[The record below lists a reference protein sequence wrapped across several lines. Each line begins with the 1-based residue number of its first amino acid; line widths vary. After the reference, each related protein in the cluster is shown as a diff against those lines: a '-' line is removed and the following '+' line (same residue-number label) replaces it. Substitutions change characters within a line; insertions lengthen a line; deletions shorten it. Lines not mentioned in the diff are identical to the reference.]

1 MLIIGETMTNSNQTF
16 EAEGRVDKTARRFF
30 WLIVNHSK
38 LVVIAMMILM
48 ASVLYFLPSLTKDT
62 RSDAFLAE
70 DNPALLYKNKVK
82 EMFGLSDPM
91 VIAIVNDS
99 EQGIYNADTLALV
112 QWLSDEL
119 LNLENINTDRLVS
132 LSTENNITGTD
143 DGMAVTPFF
152 ENLPTTRDD
161 IAKLKNAIQNFPL
174 YQGNLVAEGGKA
186 TLIVAEIENEDEVE
200 ATYQSI
206 QEIISRAPLKGVDR
220 IHIAGEGAVV
230 GFLGQYIDSDAQ
242 RLNPLA
248 GLIITIIIFIAFR
261 RFSPAILGNVVI
273 AASVLMTLG
282 LMAASDVP
290 FYVITNAMPVIL
302 IGISVADAIHIFN
315 AYFERQIQT
324 PQRNL
329 SSIVVD
335 SMVEMWRP
343 ITLTTLTTAAGFLG
357 LYFAAYMPP
366 FKFFGLFTA
375 IGVMI
380 AGVYSMIFL
389 PAAIS
394 VIKPKV
400 HPKFFQNA
408 QQKKSD
414 IFSRII
420 VMMGEFTLR
429 YSRSTIAIFMVL
441 TLSGLY
447 ATSYLKVDENR
458 IKTFD
463 PSEPIY
469 KADVAINQHL
479 HGTNNI
485 DIVVET
491 KSAEGLFEPDVLRR
505 MDDLQRFAQT
515 LPHVNGATSIVDYL
529 KQMNRSLTG
538 GDIQNYRLP
547 ETKELVAQY
556 FLIYSASADPTDF
569 EEEVDYDYQI
579 ANIRL
584 TLDDGSFQA
593 TKGVIE
599 SLQSYLDAEFKV
611 QGLDATLSG
620 RVNVN
625 YHWIK
630 DLGESHF
637 TGLGIALLLVW
648 MVSALL
654 LRSALAGV
662 YSLIPVAGS
671 ILFVYSTMVS
681 MGINL
686 GIGTSM
692 FASVAIGLGVDFA
705 IHTIDRLRSLY
716 QETERKEKAEHGNQ
730 KIELTDV
737 IKAFYPSTGRALLF
751 NFLAIA
757 CGFGVLISSKVV
769 PLNNFGT
776 IVVLA
781 VSMSFIASMTLL
793 PAMVKIF
800 RPKFILGTP
809 EKNTNSVP
817 WAKALGMVSVISIIG
832 LLFISQNSEAAEES
846 DSESSTPGLPNAE
859 WVVNQVNQEDE
870 GEYVSRRLDMTM
882 TDKRGKSRTRST
894 IGYRK
899 YIGDQKR
906 TIIFYRKPSN
916 VKGTGFMTYD
926 YADAKKDDDQWLY
939 LPALRKVRRISASD
953 RGDYFLGTD
962 FTYDDI
968 KKEGKIESSDFQYT
982 LIEEEELKNYKTYK
996 LDGIP
1001 NTQEI
1006 AKELGYGRVS
1016 LWVDQNSWSIVKADY
1031 WDVKGKFLKTLLVD
1045 DIRKVD
1051 GIWTRH
1057 KMSIQNHKTGHRTVF
1072 DFSEVDYKTP
1082 VADSIFTKRSLSKGK

>member
-1 MLIIGETMTNSNQTF
+1 MTNSNQTF
-16 EAEGRVDKTARRFF
+16 EAEGRADKTARRFF
-30 WLIVNHSK
+30 WQIVNHSK

-48 ASVLYFLPSLTKDT
+48 ASVLFFLPSLTKDT

-70 DNPALLYKNKVK
+70 DNPALQYKNKVK

-91 VIAIVNDS
+91 VIAIVNESD
-99 EQGIYNADTLALV
+99 QGIYNADTLALV

-119 LNLENINTDRLVS
+119 IDLENVNSDRLMS
-132 LSTENNITGTD
+132 LATENNITGTE
-143 DGMAVTPFF
+143 DGMEVTPFF
-152 ENLPTTRDD
+152 DNLPSTQEE
-161 IAKLKNAIQNFPL
+161 IAKLKNDIQNFPL
-174 YQGNLVAEGGKA
+174 YQGSLVANDGKA
-186 TLIVAEIENEDEVE
+186 TLIVAEIDNEDQVE
-200 ATYQSI
+200 ATYESI
-206 QEIISRAPLKGVDR
+206 QEIIARAPVKGDDR

-315 AYFERQIQT
+315 AYFERQIQN
-324 PQRNL
+324 PERNL
-329 SSIVVD
+329 SSIMVD

-389 PAAIS
+389 PAAIAI
-394 VIKPKV
+394 IKPKV
-400 HPKFFQNA
+400 HPKFIQNF
-408 QQKKSD
+408 QQKKRD
-414 IFSRII
+414 IFSRMI
-420 VMMGEFTLR
+420 VMLGEFTLR
-429 YSRSTIAIFMVL
+429 YSRTTIAIFTVL
-441 TLSGLY
+441 TLSGFY
-447 ATSYLKVDENR
+447 AASYLTVNEDR

-463 PSEPIY
+463 PSESIFQ
-469 KADVAINQHL
+469 ADQAINQHL
-479 HGTNNI
+479 NGTNNI

-491 KSAEGLFEPDVLRR
+491 KNPEGLFDPDVLRR
-505 MDDLQRFAQT
+505 MDNLQRFAET

-529 KQMNRSLTG
+529 KQMNRSLNG
-538 GDIQNYRLP
+538 GDIQHYRLP
-547 ETKELVAQY
+547 ETKDLVAQY
-556 FLIYSASADPTDF
+556 FLIYTASADPTDF

-584 TLDDGSFQA
+584 TLDNGSFQE
-593 TKGVIE
+593 TRGVIE
-599 SLQSYLDAEFKV
+599 FLQAHLDSEFNT
-611 QGLDATLSG
+611 QGLHATLSG

-637 TGLGIALLLVW
+637 MGLGIALLLVW

-654 LRSALAGV
+654 FRSALAGI

-671 ILFVYSTMVS
+671 ILFVYSTMVLL
-681 MGINL
+681 GINL

-705 IHTIDRLRSLY
+705 IHTIDRLKSLY
-716 QETERKEKAEHGNQ
+716 QEEGKKEFYQGRQEVDLSA
-730 KIELTDV
+730 V
-737 IKAFYPSTGRALLF
+737 IKMFYPSTGRALFF

-757 CGFGVLISSKVV
+757 CGFAVLISSKVV

-793 PAMVKIF
+793 PAMVNVF
-800 RPKFILGTP
+800 RPKFILDTQPKTTGSFRWT
-809 EKNTNSVP
+809 
-817 WAKALGMVSVISIIG
+817 KALGMISVISVLG
-832 LLFISQNSEAAEES
+832 VLFMTQNSEAADLS
-846 DSESSTPGLPNAE
+846 NADKLQAALPNAE
-859 WVVNQVNQEDE
+859 WVVKQVNQEDD

-962 FTYDDI
+962 FTYEDI
-968 KKEGKIESSDFQYT
+968 KKEGKIEVSDFQYT
-982 LIEEEELKNYKTYK
+982 LVAEETIQTYQTYK
-996 LDGIP
+996 LDGTP
-1001 NTQEI
+1001 YTKDI
-1006 AKELGYGRVS
+1006 AKELGYGRVN
-1016 LWVDQNSWSIVKADY
+1016 LWVDKASWSIVKVDY
-1031 WDVKGKFLKTLLVD
+1031 WDVKGKFLKTLEVD

-1057 KMSIQNHKTGHRTVF
+1057 KMSIQNHKTGHSTVF
-1072 DFSEVDYKTP
+1072 EFSEVDYKTP

>member
-1 MLIIGETMTNSNQTF
+1 MKNSNQAF
-16 EAEGRVDKTARRFF
+16 EEESRVDKLARGFF
-30 WLIVNHSK
+30 LQIVNHSK
-38 LVVIAMMILM
+38 LVVITMMILM
-48 ASVLYFLPSLTKDT
+48 SSVLFFLPSLAKDT

-91 VIAIVNDS
+91 VIAVVNES

-112 QWLSDEL
+112 QWLSNEL
-119 LNLENINTDRLVS
+119 LDLENVNSDRLIS
-132 LSTENNITGTD
+132 LATENNITGTD
-143 DGMAVTPFF
+143 DGMEVTPFF
-152 ENLPTTRDD
+152 ENLPSTQDD
-161 IAKLKNAIQNFPL
+161 IAKLKMAIQNFPL

-186 TLIVAEIENEDEVE
+186 TLIVAEIENEDQIE
-200 ATYQSI
+200 ATYQAI
-206 QEIISRAPLKGVDR
+206 QDIISRAPTKGADR
-220 IHIAGEGAVV
+220 IHIAGEGAVA

-248 GLIITIIIFIAFR
+248 GLIITIIIFVAFR
-261 RFSPAILGNVVI
+261 RFSSAILGNVVI

-394 VIKPKV
+394 IIKPKV
-400 HPKFFQNA
+400 HPKFIQNHKL
-408 QQKKSD
+408 KKRD
-414 IFSRII
+414 AFSRVI
-420 VMMGEFTLR
+420 VMIGEFTLR
-429 YSRSTIAIFMVL
+429 YSRSTIAIFTVL

-447 ATSYLKVDENR
+447 ATSYLTVNEDR

-463 PSEPIY
+463 PSESIF

-479 HGTNNI
+479 NGTNNI

-491 KSAEGLFEPDVLRR
+491 RKPEGLFDPDVLKR
-505 MDDLQRFAQT
+505 MENLQRFAKT

-529 KQMNRSLTG
+529 KQMNRSLNG

-556 FLIYSASADPTDF
+556 FLIYTASADPTDF

-584 TLDDGSFQA
+584 TLDEGSFQA

-599 SLQSYLDAEFKV
+599 ALQAHIDSEFNAN
-611 QGLDATLSG
+611 GLHATLSG

-637 TGLGIALLLVW
+637 MGLGIALLLVW

-654 LRSALAGV
+654 FRSALAGI

-671 ILFVYSTMVS
+671 ILFVYSTMVL
-681 MGINL
+681 MDINL

-705 IHTIDRLRSLY
+705 IHTIDRLKSLY
-716 QETERKEKAEHGNQ
+716 LETQRQETEGQEKSNYGNQ
-730 KIELTDV
+730 ESDLTDV

-793 PAMVKIF
+793 PAMVKVF
-800 RPKFILGTP
+800 RPKFIFETS
-809 EKNTNSVP
+809 EKNTHSVP
-817 WAKALGMVSVISIIG
+817 WAKALGMVSVVSILG
-832 LLFISQNSEAAEES
+832 VLFMAQNSEAAEVS
-846 DSESSTPGLPNAE
+846 DSGKSNTELPNAE
-859 WVVNQVNQEDE
+859 WVVNQVNQEDD

-894 IGYRK
+894 VGYRK

-906 TIIFYRKPSN
+906 TIIIYRKPSN

-962 FTYDDI
+962 FTYEDI
-968 KKEGKIESSDFQYT
+968 KKEGKIEISDFEYT
-982 LIEEEELKNYKTYK
+982 LVAEEVVQSYKTYK

-1001 NTQEI
+1001 HTKEI

-1016 LWVDQNSWSIVKADY
+1016 IWVDQESWAIVKADY
-1031 WDVKGKFLKTLLVD
+1031 WGVKGKFLKTLLVD
-1045 DIRKVD
+1045 DIRKID

-1057 KMSIQNHKTGHRTVF
+1057 KMSIKNHKTGHSTVF

-1082 VADSIFTKRSLSKGK
+1082 VADSIFTKRSLSKGR